1 MCGCVTLDPRSA
13 YIGFY
18 ATAPELHGKG
28 IGIKTWKAVMNYIG
42 PDKNIG
48 LCAAPAQIRL
58 YREKA
63 GFVHPDPFCMICT
76 ESDKLDL
83 KQLCFHTPDNVLIR
97 EFNDSLLDAVIEYDE
112 QLIRLNRR
120 RLIELGIREDKTLSL
135 VASEVESGK
144 VVGYGC
150 LKWSNVNKAMLG
162 PLYAD
167 NAKVAEALLFRLL
180 SDYQYADVQATG
192 LVWLLLDGN
201 KTAIELGTRL
211 GQKFSYPSPRLFTKY
226 VPQPTVDASKVY
238 ALFSPD
244 IAPY

>member
-1 MCGCVTLDPRSA
+1 MCGCVTFDPRSA

-18 ATAPELHGKG
+18 ATAPEMHGKG
-28 IGIKTWKAVMNYIG
+28 IGIKTWKAVKDHIE

-63 GFVHPDPFCMICT
+63 GFVNPDPFCMICT
-76 ESDKLDL
+76 ESDTLNL
-83 KQLCFHTPDNVLIR
+83 SQLSSHSPNNVVIS
-97 EFNDSLLDAVIEYDE
+97 EFNDTIQNAVIEYDE
-112 QLIRLNRR
+112 NLIGLNRR
-120 RLIELGIREDKTLSL
+120 RLIELGLREDKTLTL
-135 VASEVESGK
+135 VASDAESNS

-150 LKWSNVNKAMLG
+150 LKWSNVNKVMLG

-167 NAKVAEALLFRLL
+167 TPEIAEFLLYRLL
-180 SDYQYADVQATG
+180 SEYKFADVPSTG

-201 KTAIELGTRL
+201 KAAVELSSRL
-211 GQKFSYPSPRLFTKY
+211 GHKFHYPSPRLFTKS
-226 VPQPTVDASKVY
+226 VPQPPVDATKVY
-238 ALFSPD
+238 ALYSPD